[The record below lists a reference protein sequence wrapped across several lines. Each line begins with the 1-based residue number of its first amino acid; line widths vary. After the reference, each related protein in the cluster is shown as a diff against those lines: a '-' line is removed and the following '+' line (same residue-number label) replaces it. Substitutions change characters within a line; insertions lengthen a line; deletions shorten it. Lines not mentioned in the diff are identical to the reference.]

1 MSPENYKATL
11 EGLKADLKK
20 AKETHQA
27 LLRFAEAEEEK
38 IAHLRQSVSALSH
51 LCGEKFEEEDE
62 FGLTDLV
69 RMALRTWS
77 GQPLTAPE
85 VKERIEQLGY
95 PQKSEN
101 TLASIHTI
109 LKRLVVKKEVDDSV
123 VRDGSKT
130 GYRWIK
136 TLPQLDAV
144 PLSPAEE
151 KMREAIARTPRG
163 RTVPPPPGSPGVPL
177 HNATQQ
183 EEESKYEFDPLNKRG
198 KK

>member
-1 MSPENYKATL
+1 VSNSPIVSPEDYKAAL
-11 EGLKADLKK
+11 ESLKADLKK
-20 AKETHQA
+20 AKETHQSM
-27 LLRFAEAEEEK
+27 LRFAEAEEEK

-51 LCGEKFEEEDE
+51 LCGEKFEEDDE

-69 RMALRTWS
+69 RMALKTWS

-109 LKRLVVKKEVDDSV
+109 LKRLVVKKEVDDSA
-123 VRDGSKT
+123 VREGNKT

-136 TLPQLDAV
+136 SLPRLDAV
-144 PLSPAEE
+144 SLSPNER
-151 KMREAIARTPRG
+151 MREAMAR
-163 RTVPPPPGSPGVPL
+163 
-177 HNATQQ
+177 
-183 EEESKYEFDPLNKRG
+183 